1 MLNADTDYIAMAE
14 RVGLY
19 DSPKNNA
26 VKIPDDYYADDP
38 AYKAMLDK
46 PQKKKASLK
55 PLSIALQDLKPMEWI
70 IKKILPAKSVIFL
83 HAPPK
88 VGKTF
93 IGIDWAMSIATG
105 EDWHGKEI
113 KQPGTVLY
121 ISGEGNNNILKRFQ
135 GWLNHNDV
143 SADDA
148 NLLLSQRVFRLPTD
162 QNNIIE
168 AVISA
173 MQEHGYPNVSSI
185 ILDTYIR
192 TLDGDENSSVDAAK
206 YIAAADEIKE
216 RFSCAVVVIHHTNRN
231 ETRMNGSNTLLKNAD
246 CVYLL
251 DGDSDDMQS
260 VKSLTCTEM
269 KDAAKPLPIGFMFKR
284 IELPGIYAD
293 PDCPEDGWES
303 TLVPVATDAPP
314 KVSKGSKAAK
324 GKNPKAAMV
333 VLHSL
338 IDAQRRNLE
347 LSGHNPDQA
356 QVMLTHWIESCKN
369 NPEINERYLSPS
381 AFLERIQKPLIEQKL
396 IKCLNGYVEVIK

>member
-1 MLNADTDYIAMAE
+1 MLAYDYAPDCRDNDPFYE
-14 RVGLY
+14 SLS
-19 DSPKNNA
+19 DSP
-26 VKIPDDYYADDP
+26 P
-38 AYKAMLDK
+38 
-46 PQKKKASLK
+46 LK
-55 PLSIALQDLKPMEWI
+55 SKSSNKLLLKTLSSALQNLKPMDWL
-70 IKKILPAKSVIFL
+70 IKKTLPSKSVIFL

-105 EDWHGKEI
+105 ENWHGKEI

-135 GWLNHNDV
+135 GWLNNNDV

-148 NLLLSQRVFRLPTD
+148 NLLLSEQAIKLPTD
-162 QNNIIE
+162 QHAIID
-168 AVISA
+168 AVINA
-173 MQEHGYPNVSSI
+173 MQDHGYPDVSCI
-185 ILDTYIR
+185 FLDTYIR

-206 YIAAADEIKE
+206 YIAAADEIKD
-216 RFSCAVVVIHHTNRN
+216 RFNCAVVVIHHTNRN

-251 DGDSDDMQS
+251 DGDGDDMQS
-260 VKSLTCTEM
+260 VKSLICTEM
-269 KDAAKPLPIGFMFKR
+269 KDAAKPLPMGFTFKR
-284 IELPGIYAD
+284 VELPGIYAD

-314 KVSKGSKAAK
+314 KASKGSKAAK

-347 LSGHNPDQA
+347 LSGHDPNQA
-356 QVMLTHWIESCKN
+356 QVTLTHWIESCKN
-369 NPEINERYLSPS
+369 NPEIIDRYLSPS
-381 AFLERIQKPLIEQKL
+381 AFWDRIVSVLIEQNL
-396 IKCLNGYVEVIK
+396 IKCSNGYVEVVKQ